1 VLDKDASIHVFCS
14 HGMGEERTA
23 SFFLDNLLLQ
33 LEMEYRP
40 LLGLR
45 NSWIRKLLQLA
56 GKNTEHYRPVIS
68 LRNTASRLWKRLTSK
83 SNNKS
88 RNDRPYR
95 YFFELVNNQ
104 ATGAVRFNIRG
115 RERKGILHS
124 KQLPKLCKRLDGN
137 NKH

>member
-1 VLDKDASIHVFCS
+1 MLDKDVSIHVFCS

-68 LRNTASRLWKRLTSK
+68 LRNTASRLWKRLTCK
-83 SNNKS
+83 SNNQS

-95 YFFELVNNQ
+95 
-104 ATGAVRFNIRG
+104 
-115 RERKGILHS
+115 
-124 KQLPKLCKRLDGN
+124 
-137 NKH
+137 